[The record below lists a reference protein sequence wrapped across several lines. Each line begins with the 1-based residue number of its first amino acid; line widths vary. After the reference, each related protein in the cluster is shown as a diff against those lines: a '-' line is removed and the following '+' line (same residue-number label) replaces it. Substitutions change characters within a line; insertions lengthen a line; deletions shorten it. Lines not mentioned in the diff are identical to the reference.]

1 MSPTR
6 GQYVTHSRTLH
17 DGTIFHCFST
27 ELLAY
32 LETLVA
38 FCPYY
43 RAQCRRPSSHSHRP
57 HRQVLLLCPR
67 EILRHTVQQAPWVSD
82 RAFDRVVRQVSTSC
96 GRFQSACAFKLEAS
110 RLLQRVRQ
118 REPQRAPP
126 RGRLN
131 PGRALT
137 DRHSPAMK

>member
-17 DGTIFHCFST
+17 DGTIFHSFSK

-43 RAQCRRPSSHSHRP
+43 RADD
-57 HRQVLLLCPR
+57 PR
-67 EILRHTVQQAPWVSD
+67 LIVTTHINKY
-82 RAFDRVVRQVSTSC
+82 FY
-96 GRFQSACAFKLEAS
+96 SALK
-110 RLLQRVRQ
+110 
-118 REPQRAPP
+118 
-126 RGRLN
+126 
-131 PGRALT
+131 
-137 DRHSPAMK
+137 KY

>member
-17 DGTIFHCFST
+17 DGTIVDRFYK

-43 RAQCRRPSSHSHRP
+43 RADDPRVTAHTGIDKYFHSVLEKYRDIPYDELHGFLTELLTEWYDKYP
-57 HRQVLLLCPR
+57 PAAAPQRQVPSGVTLL
-67 EILRHTVQQAPWVSD
+67 
-82 RAFDRVVRQVSTSC
+82 
-96 GRFQSACAFKLEAS
+96 
-110 RLLQRVRQ
+110 
-118 REPQRAPP
+118 
-126 RGRLN
+126 
-131 PGRALT
+131 
-137 DRHSPAMK
+137 